1 MRYIG
6 SKTKLLH
13 QISDFIHENVRDNSE
28 VFCDLFSGT
37 GAVAKYFKS
46 NYQVIANDNLFFS
59 FILHYVAVQLNETP
73 SFEALKKNGINNP
86 IEYLNSNPIEIDLSK
101 AFVYLNYSP
110 AGPKNRM
117 YFSEENAL
125 RIDFIRQTLNIWLES
140 NSINQNEYYFLLS
153 ALLEAIPNVSN
164 TTGTYGAYLKKWDK
178 RALKDIKIESPK
190 VVKNNK
196 TNRSFN
202 CDSNDLINRISGDIL
217 YIDPP
222 YNTRQYL
229 SNYHVLETIALYDYP
244 ELKGITGTRSDTTT
258 NSKYSSKT
266 KVIEAFDSLI
276 SSAKFKHIIVSYSSQ
291 GIMSKEIIENILK
304 SHGDASSFV
313 FKSIIYRKYRSKIST
328 KSDLYEYLFYIRKI
342 LND

>member
-6 SKTKLLH
+6 SKTKLLQ
-13 QISDFIHENVRDNSE
+13 QISNFIQENVRDKSE
-28 VFCDLFSGT
+28 SFCDLFSGT
-37 GAVAKYFKS
+37 GAVAKHFKS
-46 NYQVIANDNLFFS
+46 DYQVIANDNLYFS
-59 FILHYVAVQLNETP
+59 FILHYVSVQLNELP
-73 SFEALKKNGINNP
+73 LFEGLKENGISNPIDYLNNNP
-86 IEYLNSNPIEIDLSK
+86 IDIDLDK

-125 RIDFIRQTLNIWLES
+125 RIDFIRQTLIIWLES
-140 NSINQNEYYFLLS
+140 KSINQNEYYFLLS
-153 ALLEAIPNVSN
+153 ALLEAVPYVSN
-164 TTGTYGAYLKKWDK
+164 TTGTYGAYLKNWDK
-178 RALKDIKIESPK
+178 RALKNIKIESPTL
-190 VVKNNK
+190 VNNNK
-196 TNRSFN
+196 VNRSFN
-202 CDSNDLINRISGDIL
+202 CDSNDLINKISGDIL

-244 ELKGITGTRSDTTT
+244 DLKGITGTRSDTTT
-258 NSKYSSKT
+258 NSKYSSKS
-266 KVIEAFDSLI
+266 KVIEAFDDLI

-304 SHGDASSFV
+304 SHGVVSSFV
-313 FKSIIYRKYRSKIST
+313 FKSITYRKYKSKIST
-328 KSDLYEYLFYIRKI
+328 NSDLYEYLFYIRKI